1 MKPHVP
7 SASKSAESSES
18 ANIGDDPDK
27 PDSNTAEYMQQ
38 FYRYHHEY
46 VQYRKDLETASGI
59 IIGLLDTLLKHRYS
73 DDKWDYDPSGLWN
86 EIKKER
92 DRVLKIDGKQLMDRL
107 NSIKLSD
114 FGRTMQYYTEIRNI
128 IRQLDVCDVKL
139 TEKMIAYFML
149 NSLPTTNEWT
159 SFAISLSNDR
169 MRVREW
175 EWDRE
180 LG

>member
-1 MKPHVP
+1 MMASNSNITLLTGPNYNEWALEAKAHLRGLGLWGVTSGGITQPMKPHVP

-59 IIGLLDTLLKHRYS
+59 IIGLLDTSLKHRYS

-107 NSIKLSD
+107 NSIKLSN
-114 FGRTMQYYTEIRNI
+114 FGR
-128 IRQLDVCDVKL
+128 
-139 TEKMIAYFML
+139 AML
-149 NSLPTTNEWT
+149 
-159 SFAISLSNDR
+159 
-169 MRVREW
+169 
-175 EWDRE
+175 
-180 LG
+180 